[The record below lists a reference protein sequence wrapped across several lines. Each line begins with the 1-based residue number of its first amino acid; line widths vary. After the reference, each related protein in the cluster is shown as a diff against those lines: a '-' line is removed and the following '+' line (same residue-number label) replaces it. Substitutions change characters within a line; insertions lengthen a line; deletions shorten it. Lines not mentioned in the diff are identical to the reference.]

1 MFKAF
6 FDFFHDNFLY
16 SISKGRIRVIILDPD
31 SQKWTEHQLSIFLIL
46 AFSSQDRKKRIS
58 SMDTRPNLLVTL
70 SRVDKLVVVVVVFMA
85 VSCGF
90 LTGSEHSSTVSSLS
104 GLRSRRTPGFKF
116 KIFF

>member
-16 SISKGRIRVIILDPD
+16 SISIAKKHAAIPAR
-31 SQKWTEHQLSIFLIL
+31 KWTEHQLSIFLIL

-70 SRVDKLVVVVVVFMA
+70 SRVDKLVVVVVFIA

-104 GLRSRRTPGFKF
+104 GLGSRRTPGFNF